1 MLPLIGRRTGR
12 TGQIVNLVQMFVNG
26 KRLTN
31 VMVDK
36 LKIRIIQKT
45 ADVGK
50 SAGVIVVDTNDAM
63 PVVNQPAA
71 EIRPEKT
78 GPAGNKYCFHKM
90 PLNLPTELSPNRA
103 CPQTASGRIRVQT
116 LPNLFLKKP
125 STLNK
130 RRHSRSFIL
139 HPLVEEKASLY
150 IRGTF

>member
-36 LKIRIIQKT
+36 LKIRIVQKT

-71 EIRPEKT
+71 
-78 GPAGNKYCFHKM
+78 
-90 PLNLPTELSPNRA
+90 
-103 CPQTASGRIRVQT
+103 
-116 LPNLFLKKP
+116 
-125 STLNK
+125 
-130 RRHSRSFIL
+130 
-139 HPLVEEKASLY
+139 
-150 IRGTF
+150 